1 MKVFYTCARAN
12 IEGNLFSIANGV
24 EMVINATV
32 WKEVA
37 RMDMGGVRKFEESA
51 DGYNKMQ
58 TYRSTLLDPTRNLRN
73 RVGVGDLTAEDIMLM
88 YLMLDRVAS
97 E

>member
-1 MKVFYTCARAN
+1 
-12 IEGNLFSIANGV
+12 
-24 EMVINATV
+24 MVINATV